1 MLRPRKEWEYEQ
13 AHKPVT
19 SSRVVDSQDD
29 EAVTSPPTKVTVS
42 SIAEAIP
49 TAAAKGC
56 DLTGQLVS
64 ESADKGATHIP
75 KGPACTGPGSS
86 GPAAHKVVDE
96 EASVIRIAAPGS
108 SCVKK
113 LGRKATVR
121 WVHHGLKTSSGR
133 VSTSA
138 EPVGTVQNRKRPSVR
153 FVCMYDLGAGPTLQR
168 NCLISEHL
176 ILNCSANFDT
186 IFRLQHILTDVCL
199 HNHLVQSLMRSTGL
213 MCDS

>member
-96 EASVIRIAAPGS
+96 EASVIMTAAPGS

-113 LGRKATVR
+113 PQGSKATVR
-121 WVHHGLKTSSGR
+121 WVHHGLKTSSCR
-133 VSTSA
+133 MSTSA

-153 FVCMYDLGAGPTLQR
+153 FVRMYDLGAGPTLQR
-168 NCLISEHL
+168 RPERRSALRNSNCLNLDISEHL
-176 ILNCSANFDT
+176 ILNCSSNFDT
-186 IFRLQHILTDVCL
+186 IFRL
-199 HNHLVQSLMRSTGL
+199 
-213 MCDS
+213 